1 MAPYRTL
8 AATFMAATALD
19 AEAACSKALV
29 MATEP
34 WPPYVITDPGKTGG
48 LDIELAKAIVSEA
61 GCELV
66 VSDIMPTVRRMMM
79 FQRGSF
85 DLMLAASDIPERRG
99 FARFTLPYRHETVS
113 LFALAS
119 RSAKLRAA
127 EGLEGV
133 VSGKYKLLVPRIG
146 WYGKQYA
153 LVRPQLLQ
161 QARLYDYATLAQGM
175 QMLKAGRA
183 DFLMADQAAVS
194 YAANHAG
201 IQVERMPKVVYSA
214 PVSLMLS
221 KASTTEADVE
231 QLNGAIA
238 RLEKSGALQAI
249 RERYGLR

>member
-1 MAPYRTL
+1 MAPHRPLAVIAL
-8 AATFMAATALD
+8 AAAALD
-19 AEAACSKALV
+19 AAAACSKPLV

-34 WPPYVITDPGKTGG
+34 WPPYVIADPGKTGG

-66 VSDIMPTVRRMMM
+66 ISDIMPTVRRMMM

-99 FARFTLPYRHETVS
+99 FARFTIPYRHETVG
-113 LFALAS
+113 LFNLAS
-119 RSAKLRAA
+119 RSASLRAA
-127 EGLEGV
+127 GGLEGV
-133 VSGKYKLLVPRIG
+133 VKGKYQLLVPRIG
-146 WYGKQYA
+146 WYGQRYA
-153 LVRPQLLQ
+153 EVRPLLVQ
-161 QARLYDYATLAQGM
+161 QARLHDYSTLAQGM
-175 QMLKAGRA
+175 QMLSVGRA
-183 DFLMADQAAVS
+183 DFLMADQAAVA

-201 IQVERMPKVVYSA
+201 IKVERLPRVVYSA
-214 PVSLMLS
+214 PVALMLS
-221 KASTTEADVE
+221 KASTTQADIE